1 MKKAGFIISI
11 VAVSLAG
18 LFIFFPAG
26 AYFATIIGAP
36 LVALSVDRGAVMG
49 WIAGGLN
56 IANILFFSPSVWIA
70 TGLTLSDVDS
80 TNMTAATVSI
90 TANFATGQDVLAF
103 TNTANITGLYN
114 ATCGVLTLSG
124 TDTVANYQAALRSIT

>member
-36 LVALSVDRGAVMG
+36 LDALSVDRGVVMG

-70 TGLTLSDVDS
+70 TGLTLSFIVPVFLI
-80 TNMTAATVSI
+80 AV
-90 TANFATGQDVLAF
+90 QV
-103 TNTANITGLYN
+103 
-114 ATCGVLTLSG
+114 
-124 TDTVANYQAALRSIT
+124 VAMLIMFFWTKHLRGEKTPFFKK